1 MTAFTDKLRQT
12 GGLVGSAGSTTS
24 PPKNALYKDVNG
36 EVRVANSGVKFIG
49 YPEAFSGAT
58 IITENDKGKTNA

>member
-1 MTAFTDKLRQT
+1 MTAYSDKLKQV
-12 GGLVGSAGSTTS
+12 GGLDRAAATTS

-36 EVRVANSGVKFIG
+36 TIRVPNSGLCFIG

-58 IITENDKGKTNA
+58 IITENDRCKTDA